1 MLKNKSSFFGKKKLS
16 IDTYYIILQSM
27 EIKYIF
33 LRRNKIIVGK
43 CKLEINNDIAWL
55 EKVFIYKKFRG
66 LGYSKFLLMKAI
78 NLMKRMKI
86 KTINLHVKSDNLI
99 AIKVYKNIGFKII
112 KKNYDKNKLFGYTMM
127 LSLK

>member
-112 KKNYDKNKLFGYTMM
+112 KKNYDKNKLFGY
-127 LSLK
+127 